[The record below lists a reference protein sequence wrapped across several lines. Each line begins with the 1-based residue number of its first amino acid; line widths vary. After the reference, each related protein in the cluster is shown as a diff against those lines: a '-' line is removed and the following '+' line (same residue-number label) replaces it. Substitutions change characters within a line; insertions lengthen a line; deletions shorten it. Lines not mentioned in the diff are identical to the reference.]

1 MPILP
6 KNITQA
12 FVFLGKY
19 LVRKEEK

>member
-1 MPILP
+1 MPFLS
-6 KNITQA
+6 KNISQA